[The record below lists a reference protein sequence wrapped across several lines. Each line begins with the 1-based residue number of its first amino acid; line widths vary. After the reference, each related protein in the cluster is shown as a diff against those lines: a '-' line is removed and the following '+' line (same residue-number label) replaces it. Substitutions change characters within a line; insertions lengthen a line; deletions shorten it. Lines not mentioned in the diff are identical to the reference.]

1 MGGRRRQLS
10 WLWTGRRVRV
20 TGGLMPTR
28 IAAHRYRHAGFGW
41 PAAGGRRRASK
52 LFGDTTAGALVRH
65 SDESV
70 GHTFTRETAVI
81 AGYRDWPPLTF
92 SALVWRVLPSIP
104 G

>member
-1 MGGRRRQLS
+1 
-10 WLWTGRRVRV
+10 
-20 TGGLMPTR
+20 MPTR
-28 IAAHRYRHAGFGW
+28 RIDIDIGMRGSAGRP
-41 PAAGGRRRASK
+41 PAGIDGASK

-70 GHTFTRETAVI
+70 GHKFTRETAVI